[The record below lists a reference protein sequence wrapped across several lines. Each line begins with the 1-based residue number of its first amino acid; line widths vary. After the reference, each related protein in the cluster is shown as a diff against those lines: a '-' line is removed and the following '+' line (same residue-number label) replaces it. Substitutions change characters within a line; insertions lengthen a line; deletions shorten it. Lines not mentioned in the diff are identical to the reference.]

1 MTPQEIIIADSKER
15 GLDANQIM
23 GILQDEIGQGK
34 GFILHQDNSLLY
46 CRIIAPGVAEMHL
59 FTEDS
64 PLALLHALQY
74 FIEQL
79 RSKGIRTVT
88 GNADNPGI
96 IRFLEKAGLQ
106 IEQATDPRHNWK
118 AQL

>member
-1 MTPQEIIIADSKER
+1 MTPQEIIIADAKER

-23 GILQDEIGQGK
+23 GIIQDEISQGM
-34 GFILHQDNSLLY
+34 GFIVHQDNSLLY
-46 CRIIAPGVAEMHL
+46 CRVTAPGVAEMHL

-74 FIEQL
+74 FIEEV

-88 GNADNPGI
+88 GNAENPGI
-96 IRFLEKAGLQ
+96 IRFLEKAGLV
-106 IEQATDPRHNWK
+106 IEPSDDNEHNWK